1 MKEDVFKMSDLESGL
16 RKKRSFDL
24 YLTYTGLFA
33 VTAVLVFLPFIV
45 CGKSFIWTESPS
57 DGLYQHLNA
66 FTYIGKYLRR
76 IVSVLF
82 TEHRFV
88 LPMWDFSIGYGADV
102 LTTLAY
108 YGFGDPFTLL
118 AAFFTP
124 STAEVGYN
132 IVIVLRMWC
141 AGLAFCA
148 WSRKMGASKTGTLCG
163 ALAYVFCGFA
173 LNASVKH
180 FIFSGPM
187 IWLPLV
193 YLGVE
198 KVFRKERP
206 IALCLAVF
214 AAAIGNFYFF
224 YMIVIMTVL
233 YVLVRGVSA
242 ADGKIRTYFLNIL
255 RIAAASVIGFLM
267 ACFVIVPVIS
277 AFLSSS
283 RGDSTYV
290 HDLFYT
296 LKEYSAM
303 PGTLIT
309 YKQSTLWAFPGV
321 SPIAVVA
328 VFSEL
333 SFKKKEKW
341 GKVLTCVYFLFML
354 FPFFGYALNGFGY
367 VTNRWIFAYSLF
379 ACFLLSKNLESLL
392 SMKPTRKL
400 ILSAVCMLYAAV
412 SIILQG
418 SRTENVMVCMA
429 ILLSCLIF
437 FCNADAIRSA
447 LARKLRPV
455 YVKRTIQCAVIGL
468 TLCGILVNAFYR
480 FAPVESSRVSE
491 FADAGSAMEQLEGG
505 DGRVLSLI
513 GDDGGFYRVDNGTY
527 GFINR
532 NYAIH
537 KGIRSTSLYWS
548 IVPESLSDYFEN
560 QQAYQQMKD
569 MYRGLQ
575 SRTLLMPFASVKYF
589 ISRASAVSQTPYG
602 FTKAGE
608 FETETGEKRALYST
622 ENYLPLGYTGDR
634 YIYHSEYLA
643 MTPTQRQQAM
653 LEAVVIPDGT
663 VADGS
668 SLRHADVTFA
678 DYEIP
683 FSFGE
688 SNGVEVGT
696 GELTVKKADATV
708 NLTMDCPPGV
718 ELYLY
723 IEGLDFE
730 PRSPQSLESA
740 GNAENKSAFDR
751 IVADNRAKYE
761 DEATE
766 TVIRASSQGWVYSW
780 VRHFTDKN
788 IYAHGRHDYLLNL
801 FYAETRGNTVTV
813 TLTEPGIYRYD
824 KISLIVQ
831 PLDGFEESVAALRE
845 DSLVNEKILTN
856 RIEGDISLK
865 TEKILCFSVP
875 YSDGWSVSVDGRS
888 AELLRANDMYMGVD
902 LGPGD
907 HHVVLSYTTPRLVTG
922 VRMSAVGLAAF
933 AASLAVV
940 AGKARGG
947 KRKGENALRRV

>member
-1 MKEDVFKMSDLESGL
+1 MYDLTSGS
-16 RKKRSFDL
+16 RKRSIDL

-33 VTAVLVFLPFIV
+33 ITATLVFLPFIV

-66 FTYIGKYLRR
+66 FTYIGEYVRR
-76 IVSVLF
+76 IISTLF
-82 TEHRFV
+82 TERRFV
-88 LPMWDFSIGYGADV
+88 LPMWDFSIGYGSDV
-102 LTTLAY
+102 LTTLSY
-108 YGFGDPFTLL
+108 YGLGDPFSLL

-124 STAEVGYN
+124 SSAEVGYH
-132 IVIVLRMWC
+132 IVVLLRMWC
-141 AGLAFCA
+141 SGLAFCA
-148 WSRKMGASKTGTLCG
+148 WSRKMGSSKTGTLCG

-214 AAAIGNFYFF
+214 AAAVSNFYFF

-242 ADGKIRTYFLNIL
+242 SEGRIGTYFRNVLK
-255 RIAAASVIGFLM
+255 IAAASVIGFLM
-267 ACFVIVPVIS
+267 SCFAIVPVIS

-321 SPIAVVA
+321 APIAVVA

-354 FPFFGYALNGFGY
+354 IPFFGYALNGFGY

-392 SMKPTRKL
+392 SMKPARKM
-400 ILSAVCMLYAAV
+400 ILSAVCILYAAV

-429 ILLSCLIF
+429 ILLFCLIF
-437 FCNADAIRSA
+437 FIHADTVRSA

-455 YVKRTIQCAVIGL
+455 GVKRAVQCAVIGL

-480 FAPVESSRVSE
+480 FSPVESSRVSE

-513 GDDGGFYRVDNGTY
+513 GDDDGFYRVDNGAY
-527 GFINR
+527 GIINR

-537 KGIRSTSLYWS
+537 QGIRSTSLYWS

-575 SRTLLMPFASVKYF
+575 SRTLLMPFASVKYY
-589 ISRASAVSQTPYG
+589 ISRASVASQTPYG
-602 FTKAGE
+602 FTKTGE

-622 ENYLPLGYTGDR
+622 ENRLPLGYTGEG
-634 YIYHSEYLA
+634 YIFCSEYLA
-643 MTPTQRQQAM
+643 MTPVQRQQAM
-653 LEAVVIPDGT
+653 LEAVVLPDGA
-663 VADGS
+663 VPDGS
-668 SLRHADVTFA
+668 SLRHADVTFS

-688 SNGVEVGT
+688 SNGVEVGV
-696 GELTVKKADATV
+696 GELTVNKTDATV

-723 IEGLDFE
+723 IEGLEFE
-730 PRSPQSLESA
+730 PKRSQSSESA
-740 GNAENKSAFDR
+740 GSARKSAYDR
-751 IVADNRAKYE
+751 IVADNKAKYE
-761 DEATE
+761 DEATD
-766 TVIRASSQGWVYSW
+766 TTIRATSQEGVYSW
-780 VRHFTDKN
+780 IRHYTDKS

-801 FYAETRGNTVTV
+801 FYAETRGDTVTV
-813 TLTEPGIYRYD
+813 TLTEPGFYRYD
-824 KISLIVQ
+824 RISLIVQ
-831 PLDGFEESVAALRE
+831 PLDGFEESLAALRE
-845 DSLVNEKILTN
+845 DSLGNVEIMTN
-856 RIEGDISLK
+856 RVEGDITLE
-865 TEKILCFSVP
+865 TEKILCFSIP
-875 YSDGWSVSVDGRS
+875 YSDGWSVSVDGQK

-902 LGPGD
+902 LTPGD
-907 HHVVLSYTTPRLVTG
+907 HHVVLLYTTPHLKAG
-922 VRMSAVGLAAF
+922 VILSAVGFAAF
-933 AASLAVV
+933 AASIA
-940 AGKARGG
+940 AGEVKKRGG
-947 KRKGENALRRV
+947 KKKGENALRRV